1 MKLVLIGF
9 IVGIGKII
17 PGVSGAMLALTLG
30 VYEKLID
37 AVTNFFGDIKNN
49 LKFLGKFGIGLVL
62 AIVFF
67 SKLILFL
74 LNNYYQEVMYLF
86 LGLIIGT
93 LMIFMKDLR
102 YNKKNIVVFL
112 IFLLVTLGVCFNKV
126 SLNNSL
132 NENVF
137 YIVFLGFIDAL
148 TSIIPGISGTV
159 IYMML
164 GSYDKVLKILGNPFN
179 KEFIIYSMGLFLG
192 IIVTCVLMNYLLKRY
207 RNEVYSGVLAF
218 MIGSI
223 FILFTRVI
231 GYFNWE
237 VLIFFLIGVV
247 MGYLFER

>member
-93 LMIFMKDLR
+93 LMIFMKDLK

-132 NENVF
+132 NE
-137 YIVFLGFIDAL
+137 
-148 TSIIPGISGTV
+148 
-159 IYMML
+159 
-164 GSYDKVLKILGNPFN
+164 
-179 KEFIIYSMGLFLG
+179 
-192 IIVTCVLMNYLLKRY
+192 
-207 RNEVYSGVLAF
+207 
-218 MIGSI
+218 
-223 FILFTRVI
+223 
-231 GYFNWE
+231 
-237 VLIFFLIGVV
+237 
-247 MGYLFER
+247 